1 MYEKL
6 DNVLNQ
12 QVRLAIIS
20 ILLKVH
26 FADFNFLKK
35 NTNTTQGNL
44 SHQLKKLKEVGYIEI
59 NKKFV
64 NNYPKTIC
72 KITNKGKTAFEN
84 YVEQMKFYLNIN
96 ESTPKRS

>member
-6 DNVLNQ
+6 DSVLNQ

-20 ILLKVH
+20 ILIKVH
-26 FADFNFLKK
+26 FADFNFLKE

-44 SHQLKKLKEVGYIEI
+44 SHQLKKLKETGYIEI
-59 NKKFV
+59 EKKFA

-72 KITNKGKTAFEN
+72 RITNKGKSAFKK
-84 YVEQMKFYLNIN
+84 YVEQMKFYLKID
-96 ESTPKRS
+96 E